1 MKTLFV
7 MRHAKAERDSDSGD
21 DFDRAL
27 AGRGWRDADRVG
39 REMRERGFDP
49 ELVIASPAIR
59 VMQTVEAVA
68 RGYGAVRTIFDPR
81 LYQAAAIEL
90 LAIIS
95 ETDDATDNLMLVG
108 HNPTLQML
116 ILMLAGREGEF
127 AGRVA
132 DGLPT
137 SALAVIELPALNW
150 HDVRDGSGKLVR
162 LIVPRDLD

>member
-27 AGRGWRDADRVG
+27 AERGWRDAARVG
-39 REMRERGFDP
+39 RELRERGLDP
-49 ELVIASPAIR
+49 GLVLASPAIR
-59 VMQTVEAVA
+59 AKETVEAVA
-68 RGYGAVRTIFDPR
+68 RGYGELRTIFDPR
-81 LYQAAAIEL
+81 CYQASASEL
-90 LAIIS
+90 LRMVS
-95 ETDDATDNLMLVG
+95 ESDDSADNLMLVG

-116 ILMLAGREGEF
+116 IMMLAGREGEL

-150 HDVRDGSGKLVR
+150 HDVREGSGKLVR

>member
-39 REMRERGFDP
+39 REMRERGLDP
-49 ELVIASPAIR
+49 GLVIASAAIR
-59 VMQTVEAVA
+59 AKETVEAVA
-68 RGYGAVRTIFDPR
+68 RGYGELRTIFDPR
-81 LYQAAAIEL
+81 FYQASASEL
-90 LAIIS
+90 LRMVS
-95 ETDDATDNLMLVG
+95 ESDDSADNLMLVG

-150 HDVRDGSGKLVR
+150 HDVREGSGKLVR